1 MTVIQTIVDYIGN
14 TSVDPRPFSVEGDRE
29 GAEVQLECLIITTTS
44 CEQGGDKSVVNLQNT
59 AHLCH
64 VDGMTV

>member
-14 TSVDPRPFSVEGDRE
+14 ATVGPRSFSVEGDRE
-29 GAEVQLECLIITTTS
+29 GAEVQLECLIITTRVVS
-44 CEQGGDKSVVNLQNT
+44 GDKSVVNVQNT

-64 VDGMTV
+64 VDRMTV